1 LKYAI
6 LWVIA
11 GGKSGFFSGFY
22 KGGLSF
28 MIHRER
34 VADDVYTF
42 QSDIYAQV
50 NAGAVIG
57 QDWAVVIDTLAFPDE
72 TLAIREF
79 IEDELKRQVRYVIN
93 THYHADHSWGNCYF
107 PGAYILSHKLCRD
120 KLAKIGEISLAAA
133 LEVDTTFQKTQI
145 ILPHLTMDDGILELI
160 IGEKTLRFIDLP
172 GHSLDGIGVYVVEDE
187 VLFAGDVWM
196 PIPHIVDGDHA
207 VMRESLKKIETLT
220 LENVV
225 QGHGEVILRGEVNS
239 SIVDRLDYLDK
250 IQQIVIEAAEDEYP
264 GEYLREK
271 DIEACGKS
279 RILLGGAAEEIH
291 QQNLRHLYKE
301 THGEEAKRFE
311 SK

>member
-1 LKYAI
+1 
-6 LWVIA
+6 
-11 GGKSGFFSGFY
+11 
-22 KGGLSF
+22 

-79 IEDELKRQVRYVIN
+79 IEDDLNRKVRYIIN

-107 PGAYILSHKLCRD
+107 PGAYVLGHALCRANLEKYGEASLSTAMDMD
-120 KLAKIGEISLAAA
+120 K
-133 LEVDTTFQKTQI
+133 VFQQTQI
-145 ILPHLTMDDGILELI
+145 VLPHLTLDTGVLELI
-160 IGEKTLRFIDLP
+160 VGDKTLRFIPLP
-172 GHSLDGIGVYVVEDE
+172 GHSDDGLGVYIVEDE

-196 PIPHIVDGDHA
+196 PIPHIVDGDPD
-207 VMRESLKKIETLT
+207 VMRESLRKIETFT
-220 LENVV
+220 IENVV

-239 SIVDRLDYLDK
+239 SINDRIAYLDK
-250 IQQIVIEAAEDEYP
+250 IDQIIDEAAQDDYP
-264 GEYLREK
+264 GEYLEEK
-271 DIEACGKS
+271 TIEICGKS

-291 QQNLRHLYKE
+291 QQNLQHLYRKKFGNE
-301 THGEEAKRFE
+301 PHGFEE
-311 SK
+311 

>member
-1 LKYAI
+1 
-6 LWVIA
+6 
-11 GGKSGFFSGFY
+11 
-22 KGGLSF
+22 

-79 IEDELKRQVRYVIN
+79 IEDELKRKVRYVIN

-107 PGAYILSHKLCRD
+107 PGAYILSSALCRD
-120 KLAKIGEISLAAA
+120 LLEEFGKKSLARA
-133 LEVDTTFQKTQI
+133 LESDSTFQKTQI
-145 ILPHLTMDDGILELI
+145 ILPHLTLTEGVLELI

-172 GHSLDGIGVYVVEDE
+172 GHSPDGIGVYIVEDE

-196 PIPHIVDGDHA
+196 PIPHIVDGDSE
-207 VMRESLKKIETLT
+207 VMRESLRNIGKLT
-220 LENVV
+220 IENVV

-239 SIVDRLDYLDK
+239 SIKDRIHYLDVIDK
-250 IQQIVIEAAEDEYP
+250 IVADAALDDFP
-264 GEYLREK
+264 GEYLKEK
-271 DIEACGKS
+271 TIEECGKS

-291 QQNLRHLYKE
+291 QQNLRHLYEKV
-301 THGEEAKRFE
+301 HGEKPRYLHA
-311 SK
+311 

>member
-1 LKYAI
+1 
-6 LWVIA
+6 
-11 GGKSGFFSGFY
+11 
-22 KGGLSF
+22 

-79 IEDELKRQVRYVIN
+79 IEDELKRKVRYVIN

-107 PGAYILSHKLCRD
+107 PGAYILSSALCRD
-120 KLAKIGEISLAAA
+120 LLEEFGKKSLTRA
-133 LEVDTTFQKTQI
+133 LESDSTFQKTQI
-145 ILPHLTMDDGILELI
+145 ILPHLTLTEGVLELI

-172 GHSLDGIGVYVVEDE
+172 GHSPDGIGVYIVEDE

-196 PIPHIVDGDHA
+196 PIPHIVDGDSE
-207 VMRESLKKIETLT
+207 VMRESLRKIGKLT
-220 LENVV
+220 IENVV

-239 SIVDRLDYLDK
+239 SIKDRIHYLDVIDK
-250 IQQIVIEAAEDEYP
+250 IVEDAALDDFP
-264 GEYLREK
+264 GEYLKEK
-271 DIEACGKS
+271 TIEECGKS

-291 QQNLRHLYKE
+291 QQNLRHLYEKV
-301 THGEEAKRFE
+301 HGEKPRYLHA
-311 SK
+311 